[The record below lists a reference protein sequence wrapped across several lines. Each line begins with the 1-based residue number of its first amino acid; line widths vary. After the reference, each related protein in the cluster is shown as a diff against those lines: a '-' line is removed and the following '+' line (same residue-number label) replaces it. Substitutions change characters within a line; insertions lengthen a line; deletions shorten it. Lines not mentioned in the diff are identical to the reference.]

1 LHHRPYEE
9 GKIIFSVLTVVAACF
24 LPLTALCCWNAAKDR
39 DPKWI
44 QKWNI
49 GVLKHAPNDR
59 FFCGGPGIILVI
71 CGLGTLAAWCAQE
84 ELIADHEFYGP
95 MLVTNT
101 RSQQPVQNSKFMYDY
116 DCYTR
121 SYKCGTDN
129 KNTCYEEVCKSDY
142 YEATRGLAEV
152 QWGGQWGC
160 PDHQTK
166 QCLSEEVVEK
176 CQFKIC
182 NVQTH
187 TGATCGQSY
196 RDEAETRTLQCIY
209 DEIQKGENI
218 LNERSF
224 F

>member
-1 LHHRPYEE
+1 
-9 GKIIFSVLTVVAACF
+9 
-24 LPLTALCCWNAAKDR
+24 
-39 DPKWI
+39 
-44 QKWNI
+44 
-49 GVLKHAPNDR
+49 
-59 FFCGGPGIILVI
+59 
-71 CGLGTLAAWCAQE
+71 
-84 ELIADHEFYGP
+84 

-121 SYKCGTDN
+121 SYKCGTD

-218 LNERSF
+218 LNGSLAHF
-224 F
+224 